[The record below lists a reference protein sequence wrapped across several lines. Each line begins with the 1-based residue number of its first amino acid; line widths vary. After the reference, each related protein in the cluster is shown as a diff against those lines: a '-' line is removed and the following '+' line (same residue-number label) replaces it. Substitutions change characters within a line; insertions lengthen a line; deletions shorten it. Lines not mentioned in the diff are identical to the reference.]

1 MKYYIDR
8 TGTLLLGAIFLVGVV
23 FAGCSSQKKEVRA
36 RQGAMDTPEYH
47 VSRGDDAMEQRRY
60 QSAHSSYRHALD
72 LDESHAPALAGQA
85 VADAYLSARSGVSS
99 EDRQKVLDQA
109 EKAIEKAFDS
119 ADSKDNAALVRIHI
133 AAIQVYFVLQM
144 PEEDWYNKVREHYE
158 EAAELA
164 PNDPTLYYFMGRAES
179 GNRNY
184 EKAVSLFRRVLDI
197 GGKYEAEAN
206 KELKRI
212 QRLQRALPGSRFGKN
227 VADIKEIT
235 RAEIAA
241 LFIAELR
248 LDRLYEDR
256 KATLSG
262 TTYETPVAQ
271 RKMKT
276 ESLQRYPEATD
287 IAGHPME
294 NTIQEVMQLKIK
306 GLEANPAHK
315 FFPEKKITRAE
326 FAMMIQDILIKV
338 TRDDGAATRYI
349 GQPSPFPDVE
359 EGVWYYNSVRT
370 VVDRGL
376 MSANNAVTGDFEP
389 MASVS
394 GADALL
400 AIRTMKEI
408 LKKYLR

>member
-8 TGTLLLGAIFLVGVV
+8 ADALLLGAIFLVGVV
-23 FAGCSSQKKEVRA
+23 FAGCSSQKRDVRA

-72 LDESHAPALAGQA
+72 LDESHAPALTGKA

-197 GGKYEAEAN
+197 GGKYEAEAGR
-206 KELKRI
+206 ELKRI

-227 VADIKEIT
+227 VADIQEIT